1 MDQEVLRRVLQELP
15 LLADVYNNRCG
26 FKACQFNPKL
36 TSIYGK
42 MDVTLDFV
50 LCLKSKRR
58 LERDKGLS
66 QLRNLLSSNSLSA
79 EVLKQLQETFLS
91 SLSSTSTT
99 WEEKHGALMATILLL
114 PVSADQW
121 AVRVRKELPQLLQHK
136 ETRVGAAA
144 GRLHRLNNCARQ
156 CFFFSTFRGVK
167 FPLNFILCPPSIPI
181 IFYQVTQTQNNGYN
195 INAQHPPG
203 VN

>member
-42 MDVTLDFV
+42 MDVSLDFV
-50 LCLKSKRR
+50 SCLKSKRR

-156 CFFFSTFRGVK
+156 CFFSVPSGGVMFSI
-167 FPLNFILCPPSIPI
+167 NFILCPLPSPS
-181 IFYQVTQTQNNGYN
+181 FSTKLQ
-195 INAQHPPG
+195 
-203 VN
+203 